1 MQQLLV
7 IKIGGNILDNSSA
20 LESFLS
26 DFVAIEQAKI
36 LVHGGG
42 KLATELSNKLGIE
55 TQLVDGR
62 RITDADTLQVVTM
75 TYAGW
80 INKSVVAKLQEKNC
94 NAIGMS
100 GADAKLFPA
109 NKRTVK
115 EIDYGFVG
123 DLNSATV
130 NKAFLNS
137 LIAEKV
143 TPVVAPIS
151 ADAAGQLLNVNAD
164 TVARTIAEAMSESF
178 EVKLIYCFEK
188 SGLLRDVNDDASVIR
203 DISFDTAEQL
213 KQEGIITS
221 GMLPKIDNAMGAI
234 RNGVK
239 EVVIGHTKDILS
251 IAKGE
256 QRFGTSIKKQ

>member
-1 MQQLLV
+1 MRSLLV
-7 IKIGGNILDNSSA
+7 VKIGGNILDKAEA
-20 LESFLS
+20 LDQFLT
-26 DFVAIEQAKI
+26 DFASIEQPKI

-55 TQLVDGR
+55 TQLADGR

-80 INKSVVAKLQEKNC
+80 INKSVVAKLQAKSC

-109 NKRTVK
+109 TKRVVK

-123 DLNSATV
+123 DLNSAIV
-130 NKAFLNS
+130 NTALLS
-137 LIAEKV
+137 ILIAEKV

-164 TVARTIAEAMSESF
+164 TVARTIAEAMASSF

-188 SGLLRDVNDDASVIR
+188 NGLLRDVNDDASVIR
-203 DISFDTAEQL
+203 NISFDTAEQL
-213 KQEGIITS
+213 KQEGVITS

-234 RNGVK
+234 CNGVN
-239 EVVIGHTKDILS
+239 EVVIGHAKDVLS
-251 IAKGE
+251 IAKRE
-256 QRFGTSIKKQ
+256 QGFGTSIKK

>member
-1 MQQLLV
+1 MHALLL
-7 IKIGGNILDNSSA
+7 IKIGGNILDKAEA
-20 LESFLS
+20 LDQFLT
-26 DFVAIEQAKI
+26 DFASIEQPKI

-42 KLATELSNKLGIE
+42 KLATELSNKLGVE
-55 TQLVDGR
+55 TQMVDGR
-62 RITDADTLQVVTM
+62 RITDAYTLQVVTM

-80 INKSVVAKLQEKNC
+80 INKSVVAKLQAKGC

-109 NKRTVK
+109 TKRAAK

-123 DLNSATV
+123 DLNRANV
-130 NKAFLNS
+130 NTAFLSN

-143 TPVVAPIS
+143 TPVVAPVS
-151 ADAAGQLLNVNAD
+151 ADVAGQLLNVNAD
-164 TVARTIAEAMSESF
+164 TVARNIAEAMSECF
-178 EVKLIYCFEK
+178 VVKLIYCFEK
-188 SGLLRDVNDDASVIR
+188 NGLLRDLNDDASVIR

-213 KQEGIITS
+213 KQEGVITS

-234 RNGVK
+234 SNGVN
-239 EVVIGHTKDILS
+239 EVIIGHAKNILQ

-256 QRFGTSIKKQ
+256 RSGTSIKK